1 MTTLE
6 APQTRDSRTQE
17 ELLNLRLSQLIHQ
30 LAQPLTMLTGILDL
44 CADGDDMTHQEFQM
58 RIEQAKEQV
67 ARVNDGFNQIRN
79 VAHSHAD

>member
-6 APQTRDSRTQE
+6 MSQASDFRARDV
-17 ELLNLRLSQLIHQ
+17 RLSQLVHQ

-44 CADGDDMTHQEFQM
+44 CSDGEDMTQQEFQM

-67 ARVNDGFNQIRN
+67 ARVNDGFNKIRN